1 MSGKSEKIP
10 RIAGIPDWYL
20 ETFQVVQR
28 IEGGLRNAELELRGA
43 IEMDSLDE
51 RVRSEMQSVLDALHC
66 MKGNLVLVDMTAR
79 EAMDRIL
86 RAAA

>member
-51 RVRSEMQSVLDALHC
+51 RVRSEMQRVPTRLPGSS
-66 MKGNLVLVDMTAR
+66 GQTP
-79 EAMDRIL
+79 
-86 RAAA
+86 